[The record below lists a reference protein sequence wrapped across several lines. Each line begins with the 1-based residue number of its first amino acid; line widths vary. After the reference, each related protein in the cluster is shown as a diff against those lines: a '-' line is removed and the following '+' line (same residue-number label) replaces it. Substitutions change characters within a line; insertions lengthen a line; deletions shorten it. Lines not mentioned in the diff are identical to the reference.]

1 MSKPLRWNSGDLS
14 INADTTVETGDA
26 GAGAVQISIV
36 HEGHR
41 TPSAPSV
48 PFHGNE
54 TDATVEWPSSEAG
67 VASAKGKVI
76 QLRVELT
83 GAARLYSLR
92 GDFAWHEAPLR
103 LKSEDEEQAIYPG
116 TVIYDRPATISP
128 KVNASWSQ
136 MPMGNGNISISA
148 WFEAPQDL
156 VFYVGKSDSC
166 KSPRYR
172 WHLLHSSQDLSY
184 IDRG

>member
-1 MSKPLRWNSGDLS
+1 M
-14 INADTTVETGDA
+14 
-26 GAGAVQISIV
+26 
-36 HEGHR
+36 
-41 TPSAPSV
+41 
-48 PFHGNE
+48 
-54 TDATVEWPSSEAG
+54 
-67 VASAKGKVI
+67 ASAKGKVI

-83 GAARLYSLR
+83 GVARLYSLR

-103 LKSEDEEQAIYPG
+103 LKSEDEEQAVYPG

-172 WHLLHSSQDLSY
+172 WHLGCILLKV
-184 IDRG
+184 